1 MASINDE
8 YEKLMLIGQGSFA
21 SIWKVRHRKYGYIR
35 TLKILNTPVQDE
47 NDHAYQQFVK
57 ECTVLLNIG
66 NGANYNI
73 VHIYQ
78 PRLIDNRAVVEMDFI
93 DGETLDQ
100 YLRRNKFMPIDEVMR
115 FIGDIGGALAY
126 CHHDIYKYM
135 MNPNEDDLK
144 SDPDDGRRY
153 IIDEATEQRLV
164 RKYSVTHNDLHSNNV
179 MRRENDG
186 SYVLLD
192 FGLAIQNGTA
202 VKSSA
207 MRGGALE
214 YMAPE
219 KFDDNNVITTQSDI
233 YSFGILMYEA
243 LAGRVPFEIDK
254 KRLSSN
260 PVMAQYEIMQQH
272 KTGIPPEIE
281 PLRREAFEAA
291 NPGQEYVKDFP
302 DWLEQMI
309 MRCLEKDPARR
320 YTDAKELM
328 NEFYSNRRVFVDE
341 NSLSER
347 VNTQL
352 DNNNYDV
359 FISFS
364 TQDSVIVDKICNYL
378 EKTGLRCFVCTRDIP
393 KSVVWAEAIT
403 EAIENCKMFLAV
415 FSKHFDDSKQTDRE
429 LELAS
434 EAALPII
441 CCRITND
448 EMTGATKYYL
458 KNINWI
464 DAYTDTEAGFCK
476 ILAEIQRINGE
487 NFVKDKPQP
496 TDFSLVSCP
505 GCGKMISKEA
515 SFCQYCGSHLH
526 SSDGNKQVKC
536 NGCGNLIS
544 SDDKEC
550 PYCGYPDCTQE
561 SKQGVRKTPDST
573 QSVSG
578 KKKSK
583 KWVVWL
589 VLGIV
594 LTVLAIIGVGIALL
608 DNNVPEEWTETEEA
622 SDTLEFVD
630 LGLPSGTKWSNIN
643 QTNPNDS
650 YDFYTYDEAV
660 QQFGDQLPTK
670 AQFEELK
677 EKCVIVWDESARG
690 ARGCRFYGPNNNS
703 IFIPYAG
710 YRDCNGGVNGV
721 GSSGNYWSST
731 PGVSELAWNLYF
743 YSGEVY
749 VNGNSRCCGQSVR
762 LVQD

>member
-1 MASINDE
+1 MSTINDE

-47 NDHAYQQFVK
+47 NDRAYQQFVK

-144 SDPDDGRRY
+144 SDPNDGRRY

-164 RKYSVTHNDLHSNNV
+164 RKYAVTHNDLHSNNV

-207 MRGGALE
+207 LRGGALE

-272 KTGIPPEIE
+272 KAGIPPEIE
-281 PLRREAFEAA
+281 PLRRETFEAA
-291 NPGQEYVKDFP
+291 NPGQAYKKDYP
-302 DWLEQMI
+302 DWLEAMI
-309 MRCLEKDPARR
+309 KKCLEKNPADR
-320 YTDAKELM
+320 YADAKELM

-378 EKTGLRCFVCTRDIP
+378 EKNGLRCFVCTRDIP

-429 LELAS
+429 L
-434 EAALPII
+434 
-441 CCRITND
+441 D
-448 EMTGATKYYL
+448 
-458 KNINWI
+458 
-464 DAYTDTEAGFCK
+464 
-476 ILAEIQRINGE
+476 
-487 NFVKDKPQP
+487 
-496 TDFSLVSCP
+496 
-505 GCGKMISKEA
+505 
-515 SFCQYCGSHLH
+515 
-526 SSDGNKQVKC
+526 
-536 NGCGNLIS
+536 
-544 SDDKEC
+544 
-550 PYCGYPDCTQE
+550 
-561 SKQGVRKTPDST
+561 
-573 QSVSG
+573 
-578 KKKSK
+578 
-583 KWVVWL
+583 
-589 VLGIV
+589 
-594 LTVLAIIGVGIALL
+594 
-608 DNNVPEEWTETEEA
+608 
-622 SDTLEFVD
+622 
-630 LGLPSGTKWSNIN
+630 
-643 QTNPNDS
+643 
-650 YDFYTYDEAV
+650 
-660 QQFGDQLPTK
+660 
-670 AQFEELK
+670 
-677 EKCVIVWDESARG
+677 
-690 ARGCRFYGPNNNS
+690 
-703 IFIPYAG
+703 
-710 YRDCNGGVNGV
+710 
-721 GSSGNYWSST
+721 
-731 PGVSELAWNLYF
+731 
-743 YSGEVY
+743 
-749 VNGNSRCCGQSVR
+749 
-762 LVQD
+762 